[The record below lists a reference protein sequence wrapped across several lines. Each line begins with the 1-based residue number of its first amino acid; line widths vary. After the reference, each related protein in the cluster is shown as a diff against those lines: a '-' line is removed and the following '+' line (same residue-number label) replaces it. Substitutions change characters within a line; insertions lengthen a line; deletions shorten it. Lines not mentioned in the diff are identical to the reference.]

1 MEQGDTIIFT
11 LSQIDA
17 GDDPPRPLAPQ
28 EEDKLAQ
35 HTIHFWREWLS
46 QCTYEGRWREI
57 VYRSALVMKLLTY
70 KPTGAIIAA
79 PTTSLPEK
87 IGGERNW
94 DYRYSWLRDAA
105 FTLYGFLRI
114 GFTEEA
120 GAFIEW
126 LRKRIHE
133 PHEGN
138 PMPLQIMYTIDGDH
152 DIPERHLDHLEG
164 YRNSK
169 PVRIGNAAHDQLQL
183 DIFGELL
190 DSIYLYNKYGQ
201 KISYEFWQDVKHLAN
216 WVADNWQQQDKGIW
230 EIRGVDQPFTYSKL
244 MCWVALDRA
253 ARLAEK
259 RSLPAPRSRWLNERD
274 KIYREIIERGWNEDI
289 GAFVQYYGSDTLDA
303 GNLLM
308 PLVFFMAPSDPM
320 MINTIEAIMRP
331 PREGGLL
338 ADSLVYRYDT
348 AVGVDGLEGE
358 EGTFNMC
365 TFWLVEALT
374 RAGRIDEAR
383 RIFEQM
389 LAYANHLG
397 LYAEET
403 GIQGEALGNFPQAFT
418 HLSLISAAYNLDL
431 ALDGKKWV

>member
-1 MEQGDTIIFT
+1 
-11 LSQIDA
+11 
-17 GDDPPRPLAPQ
+17 
-28 EEDKLAQ
+28 
-35 HTIHFWREWLS
+35 
-46 QCTYEGRWREI
+46 
-57 VYRSALVMKLLTY
+57 
-70 KPTGAIIAA
+70 
-79 PTTSLPEK
+79 
-87 IGGERNW
+87 
-94 DYRYSWLRDAA
+94 
-105 FTLYGFLRI
+105 
-114 GFTEEA
+114 
-120 GAFIEW
+120 
-126 LRKRIHE
+126 
-133 PHEGN
+133 
-138 PMPLQIMYTIDGDH
+138 
-152 DIPERHLDHLEG
+152 LEG